1 LNKNMKNLFFNKIIG
16 AFGIISLL
24 SMASC
29 VKDGLNT
36 KPVSSLSDADAF
48 ATPDRFLSQVN
59 GFYDALKNDPISGR
73 AFISGRYQIYQDI
86 RGEEF
91 LNELSNA
98 VTGFTTWN
106 HTALSGTNEV
116 NNIWIAAYY
125 AINSCNIFLDGAPLK
140 KSILNNEAL
149 LNNYLAEA
157 RFVRA
162 LCYYNLVIMYARPY
176 LDGNGSKLGVPLRL
190 TGAKDDSNND
200 LARSTV
206 AEIYTAILA
215 DLNFAEQNLPA
226 SYATPLLSTTR
237 AHKNTAIALKT
248 RVYLS
253 MGKYAEVITEANK
266 IVPAVAPF
274 KAATGV
280 LHQLQPTVAAVFAT
294 PYTTVESIF
303 SLPMSD
309 TDLPGTQNGLCYYWS
324 PSTTGNG
331 EYTLNGTIGVGIAA
345 DSVNWRLADT
355 RRALHKVVGTKR
367 YLNKFPTGPNH
378 TDFVPIIRYAE
389 VLLNAAEAIARTA
402 GVDAR
407 AIALLN
413 AVRQRADA
421 GITFAAADF
430 ADGAALANGILRER
444 RIELLG
450 EGFRAADCMRLLLTI
465 PGKSGANG
473 NVPAIPSTNAVYAWP
488 IPQVEL
494 LANKLCV
501 P

>member
-1 LNKNMKNLFFNKIIG
+1 MKNLFFNKIVG
-16 AFGIISLL
+16 AFGIIGLL
-24 SMASC
+24 GIASC
-29 VKDGLNT
+29 NKDGLDT
-36 KPVSSLSDADAF
+36 KPVSSLSDANAF

-59 GFYDALKNDPISGR
+59 GFYDALKNDPVSGR

-91 LNELSNA
+91 LNELTNA

-116 NNIWIAAYY
+116 NNIWIAGYY
-125 AINSCNIFLDGAPLK
+125 AINACNLFLDGAPLK
-140 KSILNNEAL
+140 KNVLNNEAL

-162 LCYYNLVIMYARPY
+162 LSYYNLVTMYARPY
-176 LDGNGSKLGVPLRL
+176 LDGNGSKLGIPLRL
-190 TGAKDDSNND
+190 TGSKDDSNND

-206 AEIYTAILA
+206 AEVYAAILA

-226 SYATPLLSTTR
+226 SYTTALLSTTR

-280 LHQLQPTVAAVFAT
+280 LHQLQATVASVFAT

-324 PSTTGNG
+324 PSTAGNG
-331 EYTLNGTIGVGIAA
+331 EYTLNGTAGVGIAA
-345 DSVNWRLADT
+345 DANWRDVDA
-355 RRALHKVVGTKR
+355 RRLLHKTVGTKR

-378 TDFVPIIRYAE
+378 TDYVPIIRYAE

-413 AVRQRADA
+413 AVRQRSDA
-421 GITFAAADF
+421 GVTFVAADF

-450 EGFRAADCMRLLLTI
+450 EGFRAADCIRLLAPI

-473 NVPAIPSTNAVYAWP
+473 NIAAVPASSATYVWP

>member
-1 LNKNMKNLFFNKIIG
+1 MKNLFFNKIIG

-162 LCYYNLVIMYARPY
+162 LCYYNLVIMYARPSF
-176 LDGNGSKLGVPLRL
+176 DR
-190 TGAKDDSNND
+190 
-200 LARSTV
+200 
-206 AEIYTAILA
+206 
-215 DLNFAEQNLPA
+215 
-226 SYATPLLSTTR
+226 
-237 AHKNTAIALKT
+237 
-248 RVYLS
+248 
-253 MGKYAEVITEANK
+253 
-266 IVPAVAPF
+266 
-274 KAATGV
+274 
-280 LHQLQPTVAAVFAT
+280 
-294 PYTTVESIF
+294 
-303 SLPMSD
+303 
-309 TDLPGTQNGLCYYWS
+309 
-324 PSTTGNG
+324 
-331 EYTLNGTIGVGIAA
+331 
-345 DSVNWRLADT
+345 
-355 RRALHKVVGTKR
+355 
-367 YLNKFPTGPNH
+367 
-378 TDFVPIIRYAE
+378 
-389 VLLNAAEAIARTA
+389 
-402 GVDAR
+402 
-407 AIALLN
+407 
-413 AVRQRADA
+413 
-421 GITFAAADF
+421 
-430 ADGAALANGILRER
+430 RER
-444 RIELLG
+444 R
-450 EGFRAADCMRLLLTI
+450 F
-465 PGKSGANG
+465 
-473 NVPAIPSTNAVYAWP
+473 
-488 IPQVEL
+488 
-494 LANKLCV
+494 
-501 P
+501 

>member
-1 LNKNMKNLFFNKIIG
+1 MKFNKILIVWG
-16 AFGIISLL
+16 AL
-24 SMASC
+24 SIVGLASC
-29 VKDGLNT
+29 NKEKLDT

-48 ATPDRFLSQVN
+48 ATPDRYLSQVN
-59 GFYDALKNDPISGR
+59 GLYDALKNDISGR
-73 AFISGRYQIYQDI
+73 AFISGRYQVYQDI

-91 LNELSNA
+91 LNELTNA

-116 NNIWIAAYY
+116 NNIWMAAYY
-125 AINSCNIFLDGAPLK
+125 AINSCNLFLDGAPVYK
-140 KSILNNEAL
+140 AKLNNDAL
-149 LNNYLAEA
+149 LANYLGEA

-162 LCYYNLVIMYARPY
+162 LCYYNLLILY
-176 LDGNGSKLGVPLRL
+176 
-190 TGAKDDSNND
+190 GAKDDSGND

-206 AEIYTAILA
+206 AEVYAKILE
-215 DLNFAEQNLPA
+215 DLNFAEQNLPSTYTTA
-226 SYATPLLSTTR
+226 LLSTTR

-253 MGKYAEVITEANK
+253 MGKYAEVVTEGNK
-266 IVPAVAPF
+266 IISAAAPY

-280 LHQLQPTVAAVFAT
+280 AHQLQATVAAAFTA
-294 PYTTVESIF
+294 PYTTVENIF
-303 SLPMSD
+303 SLPMVD

-324 PSTTGNG
+324 PATKGNG
-331 EYTLNGTIGVGIAA
+331 EYTLNGAAGVGIAA
-345 DSVNWRLADT
+345 DSVNWKAADT
-355 RRALHKVVGTKR
+355 RRALHTVVGTKR

-378 TDFVPIIRYAE
+378 TDFVPIIRYSE
-389 VLLNAAEAIARTA
+389 VLLNVAEAVARTA

-407 AIALLN
+407 ALALLN
-413 AVRQRADA
+413 TVRQRADA
-421 GITFAAADF
+421 TVTFAAADF
-430 ADGAALANGILRER
+430 ADGAALANAILRER

-450 EGFRAADCMRLLLTI
+450 EGFRSADCMRLMLTI

-473 NVPAIPSTNAVYAWP
+473 NVPAIPSTSAIYQWP

-494 LANKLCV
+494 LANKLCQ